1 MAGDAEQAG
10 TDGGEPATPGEPSGA
25 AAGADPAGTG
35 GQLADAMGGLLRVLF
50 SRGKVEVE
58 RAAATGRVR
67 LELRQ
72 LRRDRDVMY
81 QKLGRELRALVEA
94 GEVTHPG
101 LVRGVA
107 RLDEMDAHVRA
118 VEAKAAVGGAAEPVV
133 PADAAA
139 PAEGT

>member
-1 MAGDAEQAG
+1 MAGDAEQVEEAAASAPTPG
-10 TDGGEPATPGEPSGA
+10 APNEPAAGSD
-25 AAGADPAGTG
+25 AAGST

-72 LRRDRDVMY
+72 LRRDRDIMY

-107 RLDEMDAHVRA
+107 RLDEMDANVRA
-118 VEAKAAVGGAAEPVV
+118 VEAKAAVGGVV
-133 PADAAA
+133 DA
-139 PAEGT
+139 PAASDGNPPVEGT